1 MQFLFP
7 TFLFALGALAIPLII
22 HLFHFRRFQTVY
34 FTNVRFLREVKNESA
49 NRRKLRDLLVLLAR
63 CLAVLF
69 LVLAF
74 VQPFI
79 SKNANTQH
87 GSKNVSVYIDNSFS
101 MNALSR
107 DVSLLEKAKIKARE
121 IVAAYAADDKFQILT
136 NDFEG
141 RHLRLVNKEEALG
154 FIDEIKSTPNVQP
167 ISNVL
172 AKQIQTVSSQ
182 LSVVGGQSRLTT
194 DNRPPATLY
203 VLSDF
208 QKNTTDLPNFK
219 DTLTEVNLVPLEAVE
234 QKNIS
239 IDSAWFET
247 PVQTLG
253 QIAPLIVRVTNHSAD
268 NVENVK
274 LSFTLDAQEKPIGL
288 LNLKAHATVDDT
300 VKVSIMRTGWH
311 GAELTITDY
320 PIQFDDHYF
329 FSFNV
334 PSVIQTLS
342 VSDGGLNKFLETG
355 LAASK
360 IFKTTNQTSNSLQ
373 YSDFPKYQMI
383 VLNGLHNL
391 SSGLTGELFQY
402 VQNGGNVVVF
412 PEIGMDGE
420 SYNNFTNTLKING
433 FGSFDNS
440 AREVVSFNADEFIFN
455 DVFLNKNA
463 NLKLPATT
471 GNFKLLNRTGENL
484 MTYRDGSSFLT
495 KNKVGKG
502 NVYICAA
509 PLNDKYSNLV
519 RTGEVF
525 VPMLYKMAISSS
537 KNQQTGLTIGK
548 DEFVEVDTK
557 NLLSGANYKM
567 KFGNEEFIPEQRLLA
582 GRALLGVRGAIH
594 TAGIYD
600 VFTKPDSVLYKI
612 AFNYDR
618 RESELT
624 YYGKKSLQTYTRKNL
639 KILDAYSEANFTHLV
654 GENNQGIVLWRWCI
668 ALSLLFL
675 LCEVLL
681 LRFLKA

>member
-7 TFLFALGALAIPLII
+7 TFLFALTALVIPIII
-22 HLFHFRRFQTVY
+22 HLFHFRRFQTIY

-79 SKNANTQH
+79 SKNTNAQK
-87 GSKNVSVYIDNSFS
+87 GAKNISVYIDNSFS

-121 IVAAYAADDKFQILT
+121 IVAAYHADDKFQILT

-141 RHLRLVNKEEALG
+141 RHQRLVNKEEALT
-154 FIDEIKSTPNVQP
+154 FIDEVKSSPNVQP
-167 ISNVL
+167 IATVL
-172 AKQIQTVSSQ
+172 NKQ
-182 LSVVGGQSRLTT
+182 LSVLNTNQKPSVVNHQPSTI
-194 DNRPPATLY
+194 Y
-203 VLSDF
+203 CISDF
-208 QKNTTDLPNFK
+208 QKNISDLLNFK
-219 DTLTEVNLVPLEAVE
+219 DSLTEVNLVPLEAVE

-239 IDSAWFET
+239 IDSAWFEK

-253 QIAPLIVRVTNHSAD
+253 QTAPLIVRVTNHSND

-274 LSFTLDAQEKPIGL
+274 LSFNLDAQEKPIGL
-288 LNLKAHATVDDT
+288 LNLKAHATIDDT
-300 VKVSIMRTGWH
+300 LKVSIMRTGWH

-329 FSFNV
+329 FTFNV
-334 PSVIQTLS
+334 PSVIQVLL
-342 VSDGGLNKFLETG
+342 VSDGSSNRFLETG
-355 LAASK
+355 LGASK
-360 IFKTTNQTSNSLQ
+360 IFKMTNQTSNSLQ

-383 VLNGLHNL
+383 VLNGLHNV
-391 SSGLTGELFQY
+391 SSGLSGELVQY
-402 VQNGGNVVVF
+402 IQNGGNVIVF
-412 PEIGMDGE
+412 PEIGIDAE
-420 SYNNFTNTLKING
+420 SYNNFTNAAKING
-433 FGSFDNS
+433 FGSFET
-440 AREVVSFNADEFIFN
+440 ALREVVSFNADEFIFN
-455 DVFLNKNA
+455 DVFLNKSA
-463 NLKLPATT
+463 NLKLPSTT
-471 GNFKLLNRTGENL
+471 GNFKLMNRSGENL
-484 MTYRDGSSFLT
+484 MIYRDGSSFLT
-495 KNKVGKG
+495 KNKIGKG
-502 NVYICAA
+502 NVYMCAA

-537 KNQQTGLTIGK
+537 KDKQNSLTIGK
-548 DEFVEVDTK
+548 DDFIEVDTK
-557 NLLSGANYKM
+557 NLLSGTNYKM
-567 KFGNEEFIPEQRLLA
+567 KLGNDEFIPEQRLLA
-582 GRALLGVRGAIH
+582 GRAILGVRGAIH
-594 TAGIYD
+594 TAGVYD

-612 AFNYDR
+612 GFNYDR
-618 RESELT
+618 RESVLEYLD
-624 YYGKKSLQTYTRKNL
+624 KKSLQTYTRKNV

-675 LCEVLL
+675 LSEVLL
-681 LRFLKA
+681 LRFFRA